1 MARIRSLIAAG
12 VLLAIGFAS
21 PARAQVT
28 INLSCSSLGIELELC
43 QTGADQWSKQTG
55 NQVRLI
61 SAPPDGNERL
71 AFYQTLLAAGS
82 SDIDILQID
91 VVWPG
96 MLAPH
101 LIDLT
106 PYIPKEE
113 LADHIEALTANDT
126 VSGKLVAAP
135 FFVDAGLLYY
145 RKDLLDKYVKPV
157 PKTWAELTQT
167 AKAITEAERN
177 AGNKDMQGYVW
188 QGRAYEGLTCNGI
201 EWIASF
207 GGGILEL
214 VLSLVIAFFLY
225 REGGT
230 AGSRL
235 YAFSSRIGSERAT
248 RALDVAGGTIKGV
261 VYGIVG
267 TNLIQGVLSGI
278 GFWVAGVPG
287 AFLLGFL
294 CFFLTMVPLA
304 PTFIWLPSSL
314 YLFYNGSTG
323 MAIALAIWS
332 FLIFNPLENVLRP
345 YLISRGS
352 DLPILLILL
361 GMLGGLAAF
370 GLLGIFVGP
379 TILAVGYGLLIDWI
393 EPASQP
399 PD

>member
-1 MARIRSLIAAG
+1 MGPRPYRNTMSTGQAQSKKEPLLKLARRDDALPVERLLGLALLALLALGTFIILRPFISALLWAVIITYSTSGLNRCLQQWLNGRRSLAALFTTLLIGTLIVFPLVLVSATLAESAAG
-12 VLLAIGFAS
+12 LVADAREALDRGIG
-21 PARAQVT
+21 
-28 INLSCSSLGIELELC
+28 
-43 QTGADQWSKQTG
+43 
-55 NQVRLI
+55 
-61 SAPPDGNERL
+61 APPQWLSELPLVGPRL
-71 AFYQTLLAAGS
+71 QDYWGTVAAGEAHFAAT
-82 SDIDILQID
+82 LK
-91 VVWPG
+91 
-96 MLAPH
+96 
-101 LIDLT
+101 
-106 PYIPKEE
+106 PYVS
-113 LADHIEALTANDT
+113 TAGGWLFS
-126 VSGKLVAAP
+126 VL
-135 FFVDAGLLYY
+135 
-145 RKDLLDKYVKPV
+145 
-157 PKTWAELTQT
+157 
-167 AKAITEAERN
+167 
-177 AGNKDMQGYVW
+177 
-188 QGRAYEGLTCNGI
+188 
-201 EWIASF
+201 ASF

>member
-1 MARIRSLIAAG
+1 LSELPLIGPRLQDYWGTVAAG
-12 VLLAIGFAS
+12 EANFAATLKPYVSTAGGWLFSVL
-21 PARAQVT
+21 
-28 INLSCSSLGIELELC
+28 
-43 QTGADQWSKQTG
+43 
-55 NQVRLI
+55 
-61 SAPPDGNERL
+61 
-71 AFYQTLLAAGS
+71 
-82 SDIDILQID
+82 
-91 VVWPG
+91 
-96 MLAPH
+96 
-101 LIDLT
+101 
-106 PYIPKEE
+106 
-113 LADHIEALTANDT
+113 
-126 VSGKLVAAP
+126 
-135 FFVDAGLLYY
+135 
-145 RKDLLDKYVKPV
+145 
-157 PKTWAELTQT
+157 
-167 AKAITEAERN
+167 
-177 AGNKDMQGYVW
+177 
-188 QGRAYEGLTCNGI
+188 
-201 EWIASF
+201 ASF

-225 REGGT
+225 REGGI

-393 EPASQP
+393 EPSSQP
-399 PD
+399 SD

>member
-1 MARIRSLIAAG
+1 MSTGQAQSKKEPPLKLARRDEALPVERLLGLALLALLALGTFIILRPFISALLWAVIITYSTSGLNRRLQQWLNGRRSLAALFSTLLIGTLIVFPLVLVSATLAESAAG
-12 VLLAIGFAS
+12 LVADAREALDRGIG
-21 PARAQVT
+21 
-28 INLSCSSLGIELELC
+28 
-43 QTGADQWSKQTG
+43 
-55 NQVRLI
+55 
-61 SAPPDGNERL
+61 APPQWLSELPLIGPRL
-71 AFYQTLLAAGS
+71 QDYWGTVAAGEANFAAT
-82 SDIDILQID
+82 LK
-91 VVWPG
+91 
-96 MLAPH
+96 
-101 LIDLT
+101 
-106 PYIPKEE
+106 PYVS
-113 LADHIEALTANDT
+113 TAGGWLFS
-126 VSGKLVAAP
+126 VL
-135 FFVDAGLLYY
+135 
-145 RKDLLDKYVKPV
+145 
-157 PKTWAELTQT
+157 
-167 AKAITEAERN
+167 
-177 AGNKDMQGYVW
+177 
-188 QGRAYEGLTCNGI
+188 
-201 EWIASF
+201 ASF

-214 VLSLVIAFFLY
+214 V
-225 REGGT
+225 
-230 AGSRL
+230 
-235 YAFSSRIGSERAT
+235 RIGSERAT

-393 EPASQP
+393 EPSSQP